1 MVVEPPFDPS
11 GQISN
16 PAVLQ
21 KIANTFVAEVER
33 LPQVRSVSVSRATNA
48 LLPGAH
54 GLPDVGRLIDG
65 LPSMNGRYLSTDRA
79 AVLSGVLP
87 DPGRADE
94 VLVDR
99 NFAEHHRVSPG
110 GDDQIAV
117 GHQSVDSTR
126 RPTGRAGRS
135 IPPADVPHHG
145 RGLGFTRWQVMEAVM
160 WEASV
165 VVGIALIVGIPLGI
179 LWGRR
184 TKAAAVLRSE

>member
-11 GQISN
+11 GQISD

-110 GDDQIAV
+110 ATIKLWLV
-117 GHQSVDSTR
+117 TN
-126 RPTGRAGRS
+126 PS
-135 IPPADVPHHG
+135 IPPDAPPAE
-145 RGLGFTRWQVMEAVM
+145 L
-160 WEASV
+160 
-165 VVGIALIVGIPLGI
+165 
-179 LWGRR
+179 
-184 TKAAAVLRSE
+184 AAASHLQTFRITGVGSASPDGK